1 LTCPAAAP
9 RMAAVLID
17 RMRADESSERLVGR
31 LTMAG

>member
-1 LTCPAAAP
+1 
-9 RMAAVLID
+9 MAAVLID